1 MGKTMKEGSI
11 FMSNI
16 QSKSLDR
23 LFQIIMRLEST
34 EECYDFFE
42 DLCTIKELQDMAQRL
57 DAAFLLDGGSNYQD
71 ISQSVGLSTAT
82 ISRVS
87 KCLKYG
93 NGYRNAIDKC
103 KEQDT

>member
-1 MGKTMKEGSI
+1 MAPFNTPSI
-11 FMSNI
+11 
-16 QSKSLDR
+16 DR
-23 LFQIIMRLEST
+23 LFTAILQLKDM
-34 EECYDFFE
+34 EECHKFFE
-42 DLCTIKELQDMAQRL
+42 DICTIKEVQDMAQRL
-57 DAAFLLDGGSNYQD
+57 DAAFLLDEGVNYQS
-71 ISQSVGLSTAT
+71 ISQQIGISTAT